1 MVESKA
7 LPSSSQE
14 LSGDSNRHST
24 DCLDNQYH
32 VDVGDTGKNLKS
44 LVLDSG
50 LRNDIFETALEEE
63 ADDRAC
69 TLPQE
74 EAAYHAGLKVGDK
87 AEAIADSGDDESMPS
102 EEEEKAD
109 N

>member
-1 MVESKA
+1 MVESEA
-7 LPSSSQE
+7 SPSPSQE
-14 LSGDSNRHST
+14 LSGDSDRHS

-32 VDVGDTGKNLKS
+32 VDIGDTGKNLKS
-44 LVLDSG
+44 FVLDSN

-74 EAAYHAGLKVGDK
+74 EAAYHAGLKR
-87 AEAIADSGDDESMPS
+87 
-102 EEEEKAD
+102 
-109 N
+109 